1 MSGTWPLILLLL
13 AAAVA
18 AVAVMRRL
26 ELPSLLAYLLV
37 GTAAGPYTLHWL
49 NVSGVVHALA
59 DFGVVFLMFSVGLQF
74 SLQKLKAVRRLVF
87 GLGLLQVV
95 VTAALVAITA
105 RVLAGWPLAGGI
117 ALGCALAM
125 SSTAIVGKM
134 MADRLEVQL
143 SHGRQ
148 VMAVLLFQDLAV
160 VPLLLLLPA
169 LASAPSQLLLP
180 LAAAIGKS
188 GLLLAA
194 MFGLGRPLLRRWF
207 AWIARTKSS
216 ELFVLNVLL
225 VTLGMAF
232 GAGWAGLPVAT
243 GAFLTGMLIS
253 ETEYRY
259 QVSADIKPFQ
269 DVLLGVF
276 FVAMGMRVDLPA
288 IAGQW
293 PVVLAALLS
302 LVVGKGVVAILLCR
316 LYGHAWETAFK
327 SGVYLAQAGE
337 FGLVLLAL
345 AGRLNLAPAPLVQAV
360 LAAML
365 LSMLL
370 APLLIH
376 FSAYAIRLFRRG
388 HVPAGHGA
396 PWPGLHDHVIVC
408 GYGRSGQYVARF
420 LENEGFPYIALD
432 LDPGRVMAAAEAGEP
447 VMYGDCGRQE
457 ILETVGIDHARALLI
472 SYADVT
478 AAMKT
483 MAQTR
488 TLRPDLPIVVRTHD
502 DSHLDTLKAGGATEV
517 VPEVLEGSLMLASH
531 ALMLL
536 GVPRQ
541 RVISR
546 IRAVRE
552 QRYAILRGF
561 FRGMDDPG
569 PGNRGQAQLQTVFLH
584 PRAQA
589 VGQTLAQQRLE
600 ELGVTVT
607 AVRRRN
613 IRGASPAPDL
623 RLDAG
628 DILVLMGEAD
638 RLVKAEARL
647 LHGG

>member
-13 AAAVA
+13 AAAVV

-37 GTAAGPYTLHWL
+37 GTAAGPYTQHWL

-95 VTAALVAITA
+95 VTAALVAIAA

-194 MFGLGRPLLRRWF
+194 LFGLGRPLLRRWF

-243 GAFLTGMLIS
+243 GAFLAGMLIS

-276 FVAMGMRVDLPA
+276 FVAMGMRMNLPVMA
-288 IAGQW
+288 AQW
-293 PVVLAALLS
+293 PVVLAALLG
-302 LVVGKGVVAILLCR
+302 LVLGKGAVAILLCR

-345 AGRLNLAPAPLVQAV
+345 AGRLRLAPAPQLQAV

-388 HVPAGHGA
+388 RAAGHEA
-396 PWPGLHDHVIVC
+396 PWPGLRDHVIVC

-420 LENEGFPYIALD
+420 LENENFPYIALD

-457 ILETVGIDHARALLI
+457 ILETVGIIHARALLI

-502 DSHLDTLKAGGATEV
+502 DAHLDTLKAGGATEV

-561 FRGMDDPG
+561 FRGMEDPG
-569 PGNRGQAQLQTVFLH
+569 PGARGQAQLQTVFLH

-638 RLVKAEARL
+638 RLVEAEARL